1 MYALDTNTLV
11 HAFQGKG
18 RVLERLLE
26 VPPAEV
32 ALPAVA
38 LYELE
43 VGIAGS
49 TAAPY
54 RRNQLHALALF
65 LRVLPFGASEARAA
79 ARIRVELEKAGQ
91 TIGPL
96 DLLIAGTALQ
106 NGATLVTHNVR
117 EFSRVAGLQTEDWF

>member
-18 RVLERLLE
+18 GVLERLLA

-43 VGIAGS
+43 VGIARS
-49 TAAPY
+49 TAAPH

-65 LRVLPFGASEARAA
+65 LRVLPFGTGEARAA

-106 NGATLVTHNVR
+106 HGATLVTHNVG
-117 EFSRVAGLQTEDWF
+117 EFSRIAGLQIEDWF